1 MTCGVG
7 CYRGR
12 YVVESVIGDG
22 TWWER
27 VSVTVCGWRVVGDG
41 GTRGESVR
49 ESEGE

>member
-1 MTCGVG
+1 MRGGLLSVTVCGW
-7 CYRGR
+7 R
-12 YVVESVIGDG
+12 VVGDG